1 MIQVPPKSTALVSL
15 NIQLEPP
22 SANFNLWM
30 ALSVDDVGLSDQ
42 DTTIPSILADA
53 VSLSE
58 AVDLPDCAF
67 QQLCSLIASDEGV
80 RLLLRGSG
88 FGLDEFVKF
97 VAEGLVLRF
106 YRLEFFK
113 VGLLLCDLRNHH
125 MSSPFRGQT

>member
-30 ALSVDDVGLSDQ
+30 GLSVDDVGLPDQ
-42 DTTIPSILADA
+42 GASAQFILADA

-67 QQLCSLIASDEGV
+67 QQLCSLIASDE
-80 RLLLRGSG
+80 R
-88 FGLDEFVKF
+88 EFNNK
-97 VAEGLVLRF
+97 L
-106 YRLEFFK
+106 Y
-113 VGLLLCDLRNHH
+113 N
-125 MSSPFRGQT
+125 